1 MSSKSK
7 RFTAA
12 MVIRKIMI
20 PPVMAAVFF
29 TVLLFLKKGTF
40 VFAADYIAAM
50 IGIVIFPVLA
60 YPVSLLAPALREK
73 GREGQRNLA
82 FIFSAAGYVLTFL
95 YALQPGRS
103 DAFRLIT
110 LIYVLSVAMLLFFN
124 KVTSSPSTYLRER
137 PQLFR
142 LGADDRLPAL
152 FRRKVPAAVPCALR
166 PQPLVLGRHAQAHGR
181 RVPHGLFCQSGRKR
195 AGCHIDLSF
204 ADAALN
210 SV

>member
-124 KVTSSPSTYLRER
+124 KLLHIRASGHSCSVSGPMIACL
-137 PQLFR
+137 LFF
-142 LGADDRLPAL
+142 GAKCLLP
-152 FRRKVPAAVPCALR
+152 C
-166 PQPLVLGRHAQAHGR
+166 LVLYGLSLWSSVVTRRHT
-181 RVPHGLFCQSGRKR
+181 
-195 AGCHIDLSF
+195 AGEFLMGSF
-204 ADAALN
+204 ANLVASALAVILI
-210 SV
+210 SLSQTLH